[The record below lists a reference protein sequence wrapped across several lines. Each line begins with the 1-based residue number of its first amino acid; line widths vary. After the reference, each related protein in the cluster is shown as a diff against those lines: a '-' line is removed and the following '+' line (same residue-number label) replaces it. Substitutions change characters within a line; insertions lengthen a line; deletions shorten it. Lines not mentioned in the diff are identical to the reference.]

1 MKFTIADPY
10 CMSLPRIR
18 KQHLEP
24 VQVLKLGGPRIF
36 VAEIGASSPFHLRQG
51 VARLALW
58 FRREFHYDFPPYD
71 ESCDSTVF
79 VWADGDCLTNGQVPL
94 IGAAGFDSED
104 GFPWA
109 LGWAWFHPYARR
121 RGYLSQAWPYFR
133 KRFGGFILEP
143 PLSEAMEAFVAKND
157 PGAVA
162 RSRRAIR
169 KQAVSGKPGGL
180 VVVNIREIQ

>member
-1 MKFTIADPY
+1 VDGHEIHHSR
-10 CMSLPRIR
+10 SLLHAPPPDQKAASRT
-18 KQHLEP
+18 
-24 VQVLKLGGPRIF
+24 GPGPQ
-36 VAEIGASSPFHLRQG
+36 A
-51 VARLALW
+51 W
-58 FRREFHYDFPPYD
+58 
-71 ESCDSTVF
+71 
-79 VWADGDCLTNGQVPL
+79 W
-94 IGAAGFDSED
+94 IGAAGFDSEH

-169 KQAVSGKPGGL
+169 KQAVSGKPGDVVL
-180 VVVNIREIQ
+180 VKIESIQ